1 MFPRGHPAPGGFSVG
16 CSPWRLSF
24 PQCEVPVGCGSSR
37 LDLPLSN
44 HFQAAVP
51 QWWPCH
57 DVRWPWA
64 LRCTIGPPMWT
75 GSSQECISSHVP
87 FHMPFSMFLKFFFLC
102 QLPQAATA
110 CSQTCELFKSSLGV
124 MFELLGYQSCLRHH
138 MASSHKVCP
147 AAVCCQSSL
156 VYTRYSCVFFCSVM
170 LKNANL
176 IIKFKTSE
184 FWYTI

>member
-16 CSPWRLSF
+16 CSPWGLSL
-24 PQCEVPVGCGSSR
+24 PQCEVLVGCGSSR
-37 LDLPLSN
+37 LDLPWSN

-75 GSSQECISSHVP
+75 GSSQECIASHVP
-87 FHMPFSMFLKFFFLC
+87 FHMPFPMFLKFFFLC

-110 CSQTCELFKSSLGV
+110 CSQTCVSCLRAPWVLCLSSLGIKAV
-124 MFELLGYQSCLRHH
+124 WGTTWPPLTKCALQPSAAKALWFTPDTVVY
-138 MASSHKVCP
+138 SS
-147 AAVCCQSSL
+147 AL
-156 VYTRYSCVFFCSVM
+156 
-170 LKNANL
+170 
-176 IIKFKTSE
+176 
-184 FWYTI
+184 